1 MTFAVSPERSDA
13 FARRKRGTNP
23 AALLFALLITA
34 ALIGMLLLV
43 RGGTLRVQPAAER
56 LVVVALTERDDKPAP
71 VPEEKPVDEP
81 EVFADST
88 EEPSPSSR
96 SRTAR
101 AAPELVVVPLAAIDL
116 AIRELPQ
123 VPTTADGLEVVVGAK
138 SKGDLAQGPAGRGGT
153 GGDGA
158 GGTGSGG
165 AGNGKGV
172 GRRLIASWAPDM
184 DFSLNHLF
192 YPSAARRAGVEGLA
206 LLDCLVLPR
215 DRVRDCKVVGEK
227 PAGYGFGRAA
237 LQTEARLRVRVRDQS
252 GRRQYNKRVVIESFF
267 VSPNAK
273 AGRDIAQ
280 SADKT
285 QEPTP

>member
-34 ALIGMLLLV
+34 GLIGMLLLV
-43 RGGTLRVQPAAER
+43 RGGTLRVQPSAER
-56 LVVVALTERDDKPAP
+56 LVVVALTERDDRPAP
-71 VPEEKPVDEP
+71 VPKEKPVNEP

-96 SRTAR
+96 PRTAR
-101 AAPELVVVPLAAIDL
+101 AAPELVVVPPAAIDL
-116 AIRELPQ
+116 AFRELPQ

-138 SKGDLAQGPAGRGGT
+138 SKGDLARGPTGRGGA

-158 GGTGSGG
+158 GGSGSGG
-165 AGNGKGV
+165 AGSGKGD
-172 GRRLIASWAPDM
+172 GRRLIASWAPEM
-184 DFSLNHLF
+184 DFSLNHLY

-237 LQTEARLRVRVRDQS
+237 LQTEARLRVRVHDQS
-252 GRRQYNKRVVIESFF
+252 GRRHYNKRVVIESFF
-267 VSPNAK
+267 VRPDAK
-273 AGRDIAQ
+273 AGRDVAQ
-280 SADKT
+280 SDGKS
-285 QEPTP
+285 QEPAP